1 MGRGRDPH
9 VPVQISAGIVS
20 AEAAARASAEA
31 ASLARQDGA
40 FRAAMAEV
48 QRVYDLLGAPEHILG
63 NPSTKHGEIA
73 EQVEVGVRRA
83 RQVLEGLAPTAYKDG
98 VPRTSP
104 VDYVIDGVAVQSKFV
119 NGVANNL
126 DHVLDHL
133 RKYPTFA
140 RDGAYYHIPRD
151 HYAVIDRALRGE
163 GHGELSA
170 RTLAAIAEKAREIQ
184 RLSGQTFS
192 EVVRPGLSTYAEVQ
206 QGRVH
211 QTLEGHERALGERD
225 EALRGHIHAEHGPSL
240 LGAAGVALQGAAIG
254 ASVRLAV
261 AVWQKHRGGKRLFAG
276 DYAASDWQELGLEA
290 GVGGAQGA
298 VSASAIY
305 GLTHAA
311 GVAAPFAG
319 ALVSSAMAV
328 ALTRCYQAGE
338 LSLDELSEL
347 GQLACVEGAVV
358 GLAAAA
364 GQAAIPVPALG
375 ATVGAIAGRL
385 LASWAR
391 ELLAG
396 EPPLTERLS
405 QEHDERMRQLD
416 EASRRF
422 VEGMLAR
429 YEALGALT
437 EAAFDPSKNLAMRLT
452 ASVCLAH
459 AHGVP
464 QQLVLESVEDVD
476 AFILGSPESG

>member
-1 MGRGRDPH
+1 MRRGRDPH
-9 VPVQISAGIVS
+9 LPAQISAGLVS

-40 FRAAMAEV
+40 FRDAVAEL
-48 QRVYDLLGAPEHILG
+48 QRVYELLGAPEHILG

-83 RQVLEGLAPTAYKDG
+83 RQVLEGLAPTAFKDG
-98 VPRTSP
+98 VPRTGP

-126 DHVLDHL
+126 DHVLNHL

-151 HYAVIDRALRGE
+151 HYAVIERALRGE

-184 RLSGQTFS
+184 RLSGQAFS

-211 QTLEGHERALGERD
+211 QTLEGHERALDERD
-225 EALRGHIHAEHGPSL
+225 EALRRHIRAEHAPSL
-240 LGAAGVALQGAAIG
+240 LGAAGVALQGAAVG
-254 ASVRLAV
+254 ASIRLTV
-261 AVWQKHRGGKRLFAG
+261 AVWQKHRAGKRLFAG
-276 DYAASDWQELGLEA
+276 DYAASDWEELGLEA
-290 GVGGAQGA
+290 AVGGAQGT

-319 ALVSSAMAV
+319 AMVSSAMAV
-328 ALTRCYQAGE
+328 AALTRRYQAGE

-364 GQAAIPVPALG
+364 GQVAIPVPALG

-391 ELLAG
+391 ERLAG
-396 EPPLTERLS
+396 ERALADRLR
-405 QEHDERMRQLD
+405 QEHDARMRQLD
-416 EASRRF
+416 EAARRF
-422 VEGMLAR
+422 VEDMLAR
-429 YEALGALT
+429 YETLGALT
-437 EAAFDPSKNLAMRLT
+437 EAAFDPSRNLEMRLA
-452 ASVCLAH
+452 ASVRLAH

-464 QQLVLESVEDVD
+464 RQLVLESVEDID
-476 AFILGSPESG
+476 AFILG